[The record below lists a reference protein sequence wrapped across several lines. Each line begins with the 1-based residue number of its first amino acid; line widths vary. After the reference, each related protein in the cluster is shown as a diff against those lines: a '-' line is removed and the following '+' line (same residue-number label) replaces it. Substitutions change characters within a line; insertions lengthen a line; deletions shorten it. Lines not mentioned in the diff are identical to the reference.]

1 MKSEATRGRL
11 RVNMHLKP
19 KISLLNTQTEKP
31 SKLISCLLFL
41 GVRYRRFHGRGRH
54 LVGRAKNSDRLGR
67 VTFSLVIEN
76 GGEQVRV
83 R

>member
-1 MKSEATRGRL
+1 MVL
-11 RVNMHLKP
+11 QFF
-19 KISLLNTQTEKP
+19 LLNIMLQPFTGHVTTFSLHSLKW
-31 SKLISCLLFL
+31 SGTHIN
-41 GVRYRRFHGRGRH
+41 RRFHGRGRH